1 MDSFLIRECGS
12 WTAPVYFVGGGFVD
26 AQRTG
31 RARGDRYKH
40 PIAYRGPMPSK
51 RTDRCSLVAKA
62 AKHTGKAMRDNQFR
76 YKIYVNAARK
86 QQLRRIFFQKK
97 SPTDASVMQQTE

>member
-1 MDSFLIRECGS
+1 M
-12 WTAPVYFVGGGFVD
+12 YFVGGGFVD

-40 PIAYRGPMPSK
+40 PIAYRDPMPSK

-76 YKIYVNAARK
+76 YKIYVNACPENRNSGA
-86 QQLRRIFFQKK
+86 FFFKK
-97 SPTDASVMQQTE
+97 KKTSPSMHR